1 MESADIKKLLAE
13 AGPPLFERYG
23 VGLAYLFGSANSS
36 RFRPLSDIDIAVRF
50 MPGHTPDDFFRLSA
64 LLEVKLARLLRRK
77 IDISILNL
85 ASPLLRYE
93 VVKNG
98 AVLFSVNDE
107 ERILFHIRA
116 YRDYDDFCHAQQF
129 YIRALRERLQ
139 SEKIR

>member
-1 MESADIKKLLAE
+1 MESEDVKKLLAE
-13 AGPPLFERYG
+13 ASPPLFERYG
-23 VGLAYLFGSANSS
+23 VDLAYLFGSANSG

-50 MPGHTPDDFFRLSA
+50 KPGHKPDDFFRLSA
-64 LLEVKLARLLRRK
+64 LLEIKLVKLLRRK

-98 AVLFSVNDE
+98 AVLFSINDE
-107 ERILFHIRA
+107 ERSLFHIRA

-139 SEKIR
+139 QVQP